1 MIMLYIIYLS
11 VCLYIY
17 LSIYAFAIICHR
29 AGQQGS
35 QLKCLASGFRVQ
47 SICPEILSPRFILQ
61 QHSADHLT
69 RHLCPGVVPIEA
81 MGCKGRTIF
90 FQWATGGRTNQST
103 VEYAWIGNDWNML
116 VTEKYQEKDVNRWIC
131 PKTSSLR
138 LPVAFGQL
146 TIICARACPQ
156 VPSGPRLQIGL
167 GMFGHSDRVAAAN
180 QNRLDVHTSKAG
192 TNDHIKSRPK
202 LQNKGN
208 LWTLGFGQDLPV
220 WIVCVV

>member
-1 MIMLYIIYLS
+1 MQRQDHFFPVGNRREDKPKHSGI
-11 VCLYIY
+11 CL
-17 LSIYAFAIICHR
+17 
-29 AGQQGS
+29 
-35 QLKCLASGFRVQ
+35 
-47 SICPEILSPRFILQ
+47 
-61 QHSADHLT
+61 
-69 RHLCPGVVPIEA
+69 
-81 MGCKGRTIF
+81 
-90 FQWATGGRTNQST
+90 
-103 VEYAWIGNDWNML
+103 DWNML

-146 TIICARACPQ
+146 TIICAQTCPQ
-156 VPSGPRLQIGL
+156 VPSRPRLQIGL

-192 TNDHIKSRPK
+192 TNDHRKSRPK